1 MKKFIWLAVL
11 LVVLVPT
18 AVLAGCGNKV
28 PAGAIATVGSGVV
41 TKVQFDQTMKQAK
54 AQLASQSGGFPKA
67 GTAQYNQITASIV
80 NYLVQNEIIRQ
91 QAAKSNVSV
100 TAKEVQAQIK
110 AITQKVGGQ
119 AKLNTLMKQQGLD
132 SNVLTD
138 IETAQMLQTAMQKKI
153 TGGVKVT
160 DAQISAYYKD
170 PANKSQFVTAAT
182 VTARHVLVKTKA
194 LALKVE
200 ALLKAN
206 NTNANW
212 AKVAKK
218 YSIDTGTK
226 SIGGSLGTFP
236 KGRMVKPFDNAAF
249 SLKVGVVSAPV
260 KSQFGWHVIEVTK
273 KTPGSSKTFAQAKTL
288 IQSQLLYTA
297 QSNAWSTW
305 LKGVEKNLSIT
316 YLPGYNPDTLT
327 ASPSPSASASPAS

>member
-1 MKKFIWLAVL
+1 MKKLIVLAVL
-11 LVVLVPT
+11 LVVLVPS

-41 TKVQFDQTMKQAK
+41 TQTQFDQTVKQAK
-54 AQLASQSGGFPKA
+54 AQLSTQPGGFPKV
-67 GTAQYNQITASIV
+67 GSTSYNQIKASIV
-80 NYLVQNEIIRQ
+80 NYLVQNEIVRQ
-91 QAAKSNVSV
+91 QAAKDNVSV
-100 TAKEVQAQIK
+100 TPKAVQAQIA
-110 AITQKVGGQ
+110 AITTQVGGQ

-132 SNVLTD
+132 MNVLKD

-153 TGGVKVT
+153 TSGVKVT
-160 DAQISAYYKD
+160 PAQITAYYNN
-170 PANKSQFVTAAT
+170 PSNKSQFVTAAT

-206 NTNANW
+206 NTSANW

-226 SIGGSLGTFP
+226 NLGGSLGTFP
-236 KGRMVKPFDNAAF
+236 RGRMVKPFDNAAF

-260 KSQFGWHVIEVTK
+260 HSQFGWHVIEVTA
-273 KTPGSSKTFAQAKTL
+273 KTPGSSKTLAQAKSL
-288 IQSQLLYTA
+288 IESQLLSTA
-297 QSNAWSTW
+297 QSSVWTSW
-305 LKGVEKNLSIT
+305 FKGVLKNTTIT
-316 YLPGYNPDTLT
+316 YLPGYNPDVLT